1 MNIIKLDAIESTND
15 YLKSTVFNNTQVA
28 YTYNQF
34 KGKGQRGNKWMSEP
48 GKNLAFSIKIY
59 PKNIDIKDQFKIN
72 VIFSLLILNTLK
84 ALQIPDI
91 KIKFPNDIMSGN
103 KKICGILIELKVK
116 GSEIDNIIIG
126 FGLNVNQENFGELT
140 NASSLKLIS
149 NLNYDLDV
157 ISNLFIQNLTRHNYL
172 NKLFNLNLGF
182 DKTLEHYNQN
192 LYGLNSNSIFQKN
205 KSRFTGKI
213 KSITSSGG
221 INILKKD
228 GRVQTYNFDE
238 IKMMY

>member
-1 MNIIKLDAIESTND
+1 MNVIKLDAIESTND
-15 YLKSTVFNNTQVA
+15 YLKSAVFNNTQVA

-84 ALQIPDI
+84 SLQIPDI

-157 ISNLFIQNLTRHNYL
+157 ISNLFIQNLTRHNYF

-221 INILKKD
+221 INILKKN

>member
-1 MNIIKLDAIESTND
+1 MNVIKLDAIESTND
-15 YLKSTVFNNTQVA
+15 YLKSAVFNNTQVA

-84 ALQIPDI
+84 SLQIPDI

-149 NLNYDLDV
+149 NLNYDLDG

>member
-1 MNIIKLDAIESTND
+1 
-15 YLKSTVFNNTQVA
+15 
-28 YTYNQF
+28 
-34 KGKGQRGNKWMSEP
+34 MSEP

-84 ALQIPDI
+84 SLQIPDI

-149 NLNYDLDV
+149 NLNYDLDG

>member
-1 MNIIKLDAIESTND
+1 MNVIKLDAIESTND
-15 YLKSTVFNNTQVA
+15 YLKSAVFNNTQVA

-149 NLNYDLDV
+149 NLNYDLDG

-228 GRVQTYNFDE
+228 GRVQTYNFDQ

>member
-1 MNIIKLDAIESTND
+1 MNVIKLDAIESTND
-15 YLKSTVFNNTQVA
+15 YLKSAVFNNTQVA

-149 NLNYDLDV
+149 NLNYDLDG

>member
-15 YLKSTVFNNTQVA
+15 YLKSAVFNNTQVA

-59 PKNIDIKDQFKIN
+59 PKKFDIKDQFKVN
-72 VIFSLLILNTLK
+72 VIFSLLIFNTLK
-84 ALQIPDI
+84 SLKIPDI

-149 NLNYDLDV
+149 NLNYDLDG

>member
-15 YLKSTVFNNTQVA
+15 YLKSAVFNNTQVA

-84 ALQIPDI
+84 SLQIPDI

-157 ISNLFIQNLTRHNYL
+157 ISNLFIQNLTRHNYF

>member
-157 ISNLFIQNLTRHNYL
+157 ISNLFIQNLTRHNYF

>member
-15 YLKSTVFNNTQVA
+15 YLKSAGFNNTQVA
-28 YTYNQF
+28 YTYNQL

-48 GKNLAFSIKIY
+48 GKNLAFSIKIF
-59 PKNIDIKDQFKIN
+59 PKNFDIKDQFKIN

-84 ALQIPDI
+84 SLQIPDI

-126 FGLNVNQENFGELT
+126 FGLNVNQENFGELQ

-149 NLNYDLDV
+149 NLNYDIDG

-182 DKTLEHYNQN
+182 DKTLEQYNQN
-192 LYGLNSNSIFQKN
+192 LYGLNTNSIFQKN
-205 KSRFTGKI
+205 NSRFTGKI
-213 KSITSSGG
+213 KSITSNGG

-228 GRVQTYNFDE
+228 GKVQTYNFDE

>member
-15 YLKSTVFNNTQVA
+15 YLKSAVFNNTQVA

-84 ALQIPDI
+84 SLQIPDI

-149 NLNYDLDV
+149 NLNYDLDG

>member
-157 ISNLFIQNLTRHNYL
+157 ISNLFIQNLTRHNYF

-228 GRVQTYNFDE
+228 GRVQTYNFDQ

>member
-1 MNIIKLDAIESTND
+1 MNVIKLDAIESTND
-15 YLKSTVFNNTQVA
+15 YLKSAVFNNTQVA

-84 ALQIPDI
+84 SLQIPDI

-149 NLNYDLDV
+149 NLNYDLDG
-157 ISNLFIQNLTRHNYL
+157 ISNLFIQNLTRHSYL

>member
-15 YLKSTVFNNTQVA
+15 YLKSAVFNNTQVA

-72 VIFSLLILNTLK
+72 VIFSLLILDTLK

-149 NLNYDLDV
+149 NLNYDLDG

>member
-1 MNIIKLDAIESTND
+1 MNVIKLDAIESTND

-84 ALQIPDI
+84 SLQIPDI

-157 ISNLFIQNLTRHNYL
+157 ISNLFIQNLTRHNYF

>member
-15 YLKSTVFNNTQVA
+15 YLKSAGFNNTQVA
-28 YTYNQF
+28 YTYNQL

-48 GKNLAFSIKIY
+48 GKNLAFSIKIF
-59 PKNIDIKDQFKIN
+59 PKNFDIKDQFKIN

-149 NLNYDLDV
+149 NLNYDLDG

>member
-15 YLKSTVFNNTQVA
+15 YLKSAVFNNTQVA

>member
-1 MNIIKLDAIESTND
+1 MNVIKLDAIESTND
-15 YLKSTVFNNTQVA
+15 YLKSAVFNNTQVA

-149 NLNYDLDV
+149 NLNYDLDG
-157 ISNLFIQNLTRHNYL
+157 IFNLFIQNLTRHNYL

-213 KSITSSGG
+213 KSINSSGG

>member
-15 YLKSTVFNNTQVA
+15 YLKSAVFNNTQVA

-84 ALQIPDI
+84 SLQIPEI

-149 NLNYDLDV
+149 NLNYDLDG

-213 KSITSSGG
+213 KSINSSGG

>member
-1 MNIIKLDAIESTND
+1 MNVIKLDAIESTND
-15 YLKSTVFNNTQVA
+15 YLKSAVFINTQVA

-149 NLNYDLDV
+149 NLNYDLDG

>member
-1 MNIIKLDAIESTND
+1 MNVIKLDAIESTND
-15 YLKSTVFNNTQVA
+15 YLKSAVFNNTQVA

-84 ALQIPDI
+84 SLQIPDI

-149 NLNYDLDV
+149 NLNYDLDG

-228 GRVQTYNFDE
+228 GRVQTYNFDQ

>member
-15 YLKSTVFNNTQVA
+15 YLKSAVFNNTQVA

-149 NLNYDLDV
+149 NLNYDLDG

>member
-15 YLKSTVFNNTQVA
+15 YLKSAVFNNTQVA

-84 ALQIPDI
+84 SLQIPDI

-103 KKICGILIELKVK
+103 KKICGILIEFKVK

-149 NLNYDLDV
+149 NLNYDLDG

>member
-15 YLKSTVFNNTQVA
+15 YLKSAVFNNTQVA

-157 ISNLFIQNLTRHNYL
+157 ISNLFIQNLTRHNYF

>member
-1 MNIIKLDAIESTND
+1 MNVIKLDAIESTND
-15 YLKSTVFNNTQVA
+15 YLKSAVFINTQVA

-84 ALQIPDI
+84 SLQIPDI

>member
-1 MNIIKLDAIESTND
+1 
-15 YLKSTVFNNTQVA
+15 
-28 YTYNQF
+28 
-34 KGKGQRGNKWMSEP
+34 
-48 GKNLAFSIKIY
+48 
-59 PKNIDIKDQFKIN
+59 
-72 VIFSLLILNTLK
+72 
-84 ALQIPDI
+84 
-91 KIKFPNDIMSGN
+91 
-103 KKICGILIELKVK
+103 
-116 GSEIDNIIIG
+116 
-126 FGLNVNQENFGELT
+126 
-140 NASSLKLIS
+140 
-149 NLNYDLDV
+149 V

-213 KSITSSGG
+213 KSITSTGG

-228 GRVQTYNFDE
+228 GRVQTYNFDQ

>member
-1 MNIIKLDAIESTND
+1 MNVIKLDAIESTND
-15 YLKSTVFNNTQVA
+15 YLKSAVFINTQVA

-126 FGLNVNQENFGELT
+126 FGLNVNQENFGELP

-172 NKLFNLNLGF
+172 NKLFNLNSGF

-228 GRVQTYNFDE
+228 GRVQTYNFDQ

>member
-1 MNIIKLDAIESTND
+1 MNVIKLDAIESTND
-15 YLKSTVFNNTQVA
+15 YLKSAVFNNTQVA

-84 ALQIPDI
+84 SLQIPDI

-126 FGLNVNQENFGELT
+126 FGLNVNQENFGELP

-157 ISNLFIQNLTRHNYL
+157 ISNLFIQNLTRHNYF

-228 GRVQTYNFDE
+228 GRVRHE
-238 IKMMY
+238 

>member
-15 YLKSTVFNNTQVA
+15 YLKSAVFNNTQVA

-84 ALQIPDI
+84 SLQIPEI

-126 FGLNVNQENFGELT
+126 FGLNVNQENFGELA

-149 NLNYDLDV
+149 NLNYDLDG

-205 KSRFTGKI
+205 KSKFTGKI